1 MATERLSMRK
11 TREILRLKELKR
23 SHREISR
30 VLGVGGATVSEA
42 AARAR
47 AAGLLWAAVAAMTD
61 AELDARLYPRP
72 ATDIERPLPDP
83 ATLDIEL
90 RKTGVTLRLLHHE
103 YLEQNRVGAY
113 GYTQFC
119 AHYNGWKK
127 TQSLT
132 MRQVHLAG
140 DKLFVDYSGKKPHI
154 IDVETGE
161 PIEVELFVAVLGAS
175 NYTFAEVTRSQT
187 VPDWVGSHVRAFE
200 YFRGVPAAVVPDQLK
215 SGVTKSCRYE
225 PGVQRTYDE
234 LARHYDTV
242 IFPAR
247 PIHPQD
253 KAKVEVGVQIAQR
266 WILARLR
273 NQRFFSIDEMNGR
286 IAELLEDLNTRLMRR
301 YRASRRDLYE
311 KLERSVLKPLPTS
324 RFSYGQW
331 KKARVNID
339 YHVVFDDHFYSA
351 PYQMVGDEVWIRATA
366 LTIEIFT
373 DNSVPTDDNRVGSH
387 VRSYKRGGHTTSD
400 AHRSV
405 LHLKHA
411 EWTPERIVSWA
422 KSIGANAALLI
433 EKIMTERKHPEHGY
447 RSCLG
452 IIRLD
457 KKYGHA
463 RLDAACARAL
473 AVGGRSYKHVESILR
488 NGLDH
493 AALPKTDDEPT
504 TSIDHENVRG
514 PDYYN

>member
-11 TREILRLKELKR
+11 TREILRLKELNR

-30 VLGVGGATVSEA
+30 ALGVGGATVSDV

-47 AAGLLWAAVAAMTD
+47 VAKLLWSAITAMSD
-61 AELDARLYPRP
+61 AELEARLYPKP
-72 ATDIERPLPDP
+72 AQGVERPLPDP
-83 ATLDIEL
+83 ATLDLEL

-103 YLEQNRVGAY
+103 YLEQHRVGAY

-119 AHYNGWKK
+119 AHYNAWKQ
-127 TQSLT
+127 TQRLT
-132 MRQVHLAG
+132 MRQVHRAG
-140 DKLFVDYSGKKPHI
+140 DKLFVDYSGKKPSI
-154 IDVETGE
+154 VDVATGE
-161 PIEVELFVAVLGAS
+161 RIEVELFVAVLGAS
-175 NYTFAEVTRSQT
+175 NYTYAEVTRSQT
-187 VPDWVGSHVRAFE
+187 VPDWVMSHVRALE
-200 YFRGVPAAVVPDQLK
+200 YCHGVPAAIVPDQLK
-215 SGVTKSCRYE
+215 SGVTRACRYE

-234 LARHYDTV
+234 LAQHYDTV

-247 PIHPQD
+247 PLSPRD

-273 NQRFFSIDEMNGR
+273 NQTFFSLDEMNER
-286 IAELLEDLNTRLMRR
+286 IGELLEDLNTRTMRR
-301 YRASRRDLYE
+301 YRASRRELFE
-311 KLERSVLKPLPTS
+311 QLERSVLKPLPAT
-324 RFSYGQW
+324 RFSYGEW

-351 PYQMVGDEVWIRATA
+351 PYQLVGELVWIRATG
-366 LTIEIFT
+366 LTIEIFL
-373 DNSVPTDDNRVGSH
+373 DDNNHKRVGSH
-387 VRSYKRGGHTTSD
+387 LRSYKPGRHTTSD
-400 AHRSV
+400 EHRSV

-422 KSIGANAALLI
+422 KSIGANAALLV
-433 EKIMTERKHPEHGY
+433 EKILTERKHPEHGY

-457 KKYGHA
+457 KKYGRE

-473 AVGGRSYKHVESILR
+473 AVGGRSYTHVESILR
-488 NGLDH
+488 NGLDR
-493 AALPKTDDEPT
+493 AALPATEAEPEPT
-504 TSIDHENVRG
+504 TTIEHANVRG

>member
-30 VLGVGGATVSEA
+30 VLAVGGATVSEV
-42 AARAR
+42 AARAK
-47 AAGLLWAAVAAMTD
+47 VAQLDWTAITALSD
-61 AELDARLYPRP
+61 AELDARLYPKP
-72 ATDIERPLPDP
+72 AGDIERPLPDP

-140 DKLFVDYSGKKPHI
+140 DKLFVDYSGKKPSI

-161 PIEVELFVAVLGAS
+161 RIELELFVAVLGAS
-175 NYTFAEVTRSQT
+175 NYTYAEVTRSQT
-187 VPDWVGSHVRAFE
+187 VPDWVMSHVRSLE
-200 YFRGVPAAVVPDQLK
+200 YFQGVPAAIVPDQLK

-234 LARHYDTV
+234 LAQHYDTV

-247 PIHPQD
+247 PIHPRD

-273 NQRFFSIDEMNGR
+273 NQRFFSIDEMNDR
-286 IAELLEDLNTRLMRR
+286 IAELLEDLNARLMRR
-301 YRASRRDLYE
+301 YRASRRDLFE
-311 KLERSVLKPLPTS
+311 KLERSVLKPLPAS

-351 PYQMVGDEVWIRATA
+351 PYQMVGEDVWIRATG
-366 LTIEIFT
+366 LTIEIFN
-373 DNSVPTDDNRVGSH
+373 DNNQRVGSH
-387 VRSYKRGGHTTSD
+387 LRSYKPGRHTTSD
-400 AHRSV
+400 EHRSV

-422 KSIGANAALLI
+422 KSIGANAALLV
-433 EKIMTERKHPEHGY
+433 EKILTERKHPEHGY

-463 RLDAACARAL
+463 RLDAACERAL
-473 AVGGRSYKHVESILR
+473 VVGGRSYKHVESILR

-504 TSIDHENVRG
+504 TSIDHENLRG

>member
-47 AAGLLWAAVAAMTD
+47 AAQLDWAVVSTMSD
-61 AELDARLYPRP
+61 AELDARLYPKP
-72 ATDIERPLPDP
+72 ATDVERPLPDP
-83 ATLDIEL
+83 ATLDVEL

-103 YLEQNRVGAY
+103 YLEHNRVGAY

-119 AHYNGWKK
+119 AHYNGWKT
-127 TQSLT
+127 TQSIT

-140 DKLFVDYSGKKPHI
+140 DKLFVDYSGKKPSI

-161 PIEVELFVAVLGAS
+161 SIEVELFIAVLGAS
-175 NYTFAEVTRSQT
+175 NYTYAEVTRSQT
-187 VPDWVGSHVRAFE
+187 VPDWVMSHVRALE
-200 YFRGVPAAVVPDQLK
+200 YFQGVPAAIVPDQLK

-234 LARHYDTV
+234 LAQHYDTV

-247 PIHPQD
+247 PIHPRD

-273 NQRFFSIDEMNGR
+273 NQRFFSIDEMNDR

-301 YRASRRDLYE
+301 YRASRRDLFE

-351 PYQMVGDEVWIRATA
+351 PYQMVGDEVWIRATG

-373 DNSVPTDDNRVGSH
+373 DSSDLRRDNRVGSH

-400 AHRSV
+400 EHRSV

-433 EKIMTERKHPEHGY
+433 EKIMIERKHPEHGY

-457 KKYGHA
+457 KKYGHE

-493 AALPKTDDEPT
+493 VALPKTDEEPT
-504 TSIDHENVRG
+504 TAIDHENVRG

>member
-1 MATERLSMRK
+1 MATERLTMRK

-47 AAGLLWAAVAAMTD
+47 AAQLDWAAVTAMSD
-61 AELDARLYPRP
+61 AELEERLYPRP
-72 ATDIERPLPDP
+72 ATDVERPLPEP

-119 AHYNGWKK
+119 EHYKGWKK

-140 DKLFVDYSGKKPHI
+140 DKLFVDYSGKKPSI
-154 IDVETGE
+154 VDVETGE
-161 PIEVELFVAVLGAS
+161 RIEVELFVAVLGAS
-175 NYTFAEVTRSQT
+175 NYTYAEVTRSQT
-187 VPDWVGSHVRAFE
+187 VPDWVMSHVRALE
-200 YFRGVPAAVVPDQLK
+200 YFHGVPAAIVPDQLK
-215 SGVTKSCRYE
+215 SGVTKPCRYE

-247 PIHPQD
+247 PLHPRD

-273 NQRFFSIDEMNGR
+273 HHRFFSIDEMNDR
-286 IAELLEDLNTRLMRR
+286 IAELLEDLNTRTMRR
-301 YRASRRDLYE
+301 YRASRRDLFE
-311 KLERSVLKPLPTS
+311 KLERSVLKPLPAT
-324 RFSYGQW
+324 RFSYGEW

-351 PYQMVGDEVWIRATA
+351 PYQMVGEEVWIRATG
-366 LTIEIFT
+366 LTIEIFN
-373 DNSVPTDDNRVGSH
+373 DNNQRVGSH
-387 VRSYKRGGHTTSD
+387 LRSYNPGRHTTSD
-400 AHRSV
+400 EHRSV

-457 KKYGHA
+457 KKYGHE

-493 AALPKTDDEPT
+493 VALPKADVEPA

>member
-30 VLGVGGATVSEA
+30 VLGVGKATVSEA

-47 AAGLLWAAVAAMTD
+47 AAGLDWAAVTAMSD
-61 AELDARLYPRP
+61 AELEARLYPKP
-72 ATDIERPLPDP
+72 ATDAERPLPDP

-119 AHYNGWKK
+119 AYYNGWKK

-140 DKLFVDYSGKKPHI
+140 DKLFVDYSGKKPSI
-154 IDVETGE
+154 VDGKTGE
-161 PIEVELFVAVLGAS
+161 RIEVELFVAVLGAS
-175 NYTFAEVTRSQT
+175 NYTYAETTRSQT
-187 VPDWVGSHVRAFE
+187 VPDWVMSHVRALE
-200 YFRGVPAAVVPDQLK
+200 YFHGVPAAIVPDQLK

-234 LARHYDTV
+234 LAQHYDTV

-247 PIHPQD
+247 PVHPRD

-273 NQRFFSIDEMNGR
+273 NHRFFSIDEMNDR
-286 IAELLEDLNTRLMRR
+286 IAELLEDLNTRTMHR
-301 YRASRRDLYE
+301 YRASRRDLFE
-311 KLERSVLKPLPTS
+311 KLERSVLKPLPAT
-324 RFSYGQW
+324 RFSYGEW

-351 PYQMVGDEVWIRATA
+351 PYQMVGEDVWIRATG
-366 LTIEIFT
+366 LTIEIF
-373 DNSVPTDDNRVGSH
+373 NGNNHRVGSH
-387 VRSYKRGGHTTSD
+387 LRSYKPGRHTTSD
-400 AHRSV
+400 EHRSV

-422 KSIGANAALLI
+422 KSIGANAALLV
-433 EKIMTERKHPEHGY
+433 EKILSERKHPEHGY

-457 KKYGHA
+457 KKYGHE

-473 AVGGRSYKHVESILR
+473 TVGGRSYKHVESILR

-493 AALPKTDDEPT
+493 TALPKTDDKPT

>member
-1 MATERLSMRK
+1 
-11 TREILRLKELKR
+11 
-23 SHREISR
+23 
-30 VLGVGGATVSEA
+30 
-42 AARAR
+42 
-47 AAGLLWAAVAAMTD
+47 
-61 AELDARLYPRP
+61 
-72 ATDIERPLPDP
+72 
-83 ATLDIEL
+83 
-90 RKTGVTLRLLHHE
+90 
-103 YLEQNRVGAY
+103 
-113 GYTQFC
+113 
-119 AHYNGWKK
+119 
-127 TQSLT
+127 

-154 IDVETGE
+154 IDVATGE

-175 NYTFAEVTRSQT
+175 NYTYAEVTRSQT

-200 YFRGVPAAVVPDQLK
+200 YFQGVPAAVVPDQLK

-247 PIHPQD
+247 PLHPKD

-273 NQRFFSIDEMNGR
+273 NQRFFSIDELNDR
-286 IAELLEDLNTRLMRR
+286 IAELLEDLNARLMRR
-301 YRASRRDLYE
+301 YRASRRDLFE
-311 KLERSVLKPLPTS
+311 KLERAVLKPLPAS
-324 RFSYGQW
+324 RFSYAQW

-351 PYQMVGDEVWIRATA
+351 PYQMVGDEVWIRATTM
-366 LTIEIFT
+366 TIEIFI
-373 DNSVPTDDNRVGSH
+373 DASVPTDDHRVGSH

-411 EWTPERIVSWA
+411 EWTPDRIVRWA
-422 KSIGANAALLI
+422 KTIGANAALLV
-433 EKIMTERKHPEHGY
+433 EKILAERKHPEHGY

-457 KKYGHA
+457 KKYGHE
-463 RLDAACARAL
+463 RLDAACARVV

-488 NGLDH
+488 HGLDK
-493 AALPKTDDEPT
+493 AALPKTGDAPAE
-504 TSIDHENVRG
+504 SIDHENVRG

>member
-47 AAGLLWAAVAAMTD
+47 AAQLDWAAVATMSD
-61 AELDARLYPRP
+61 VELEARLYPRP
-72 ATDIERPLPDP
+72 ATDVERPLPDP

-132 MRQVHLAG
+132 MRQVHVAG
-140 DKLFVDYSGKKPHI
+140 DKLFVDYSGKKPSI
-154 IDVETGE
+154 IDVETGDA
-161 PIEVELFVAVLGAS
+161 IEVELFVAVLGAS
-175 NYTFAEVTRSQT
+175 NYTYAEVTRSQT
-187 VPDWVGSHVRAFE
+187 VPDWVMSHVRALE
-200 YFRGVPAAVVPDQLK
+200 YLRGVPAAIVPDQLK

-247 PIHPQD
+247 PLHPRD

-273 NQRFFSIDEMNGR
+273 HHRFFSIDEMNDR
-286 IAELLEDLNTRLMRR
+286 IAELVEDLNTRTMRR
-301 YRASRRDLYE
+301 YRASRRELFE
-311 KLERSVLKPLPTS
+311 KLEVPVLKPLPAT
-324 RFSYGQW
+324 RFSYGEW

-351 PYQMVGDEVWIRATA
+351 PYQMVGEEVWIRATG

-373 DNSVPTDDNRVGSH
+373 ESSELRSDNRVGSH
-387 VRSYKRGGHTTSD
+387 LRSYKPGRHTTSD
-400 AHRSV
+400 EHRSV

-422 KSIGANAALLI
+422 KTIGANAALLV
-433 EKIMTERKHPEHGY
+433 EKILSERKHPEHGY

-457 KKYGHA
+457 KKYGHE
-463 RLDAACARAL
+463 RVDAACARAL

-493 AALPKTDDEPT
+493 VALPKTEEPAAP
-504 TSIDHENVRG
+504 IDHENVRG

>member
-47 AAGLLWAAVAAMTD
+47 AAQLDWAVVSTMSD
-61 AELDARLYPRP
+61 AELDARLYPKP
-72 ATDIERPLPDP
+72 ATDVERPLPDP
-83 ATLDIEL
+83 ATLDVEL

-103 YLEQNRVGAY
+103 YLEHNRVGAY

-119 AHYNGWKK
+119 AHYNGWKT
-127 TQSLT
+127 TQSIT

-140 DKLFVDYSGKKPHI
+140 DKLFVDYSGKKPSI

-161 PIEVELFVAVLGAS
+161 SIEVELFVAVLGAS
-175 NYTFAEVTRSQT
+175 NYTYAEVTRSQT
-187 VPDWVGSHVRAFE
+187 VPDWVMSHVRALE
-200 YFRGVPAAVVPDQLK
+200 YFQGVPAAIVPDQLK

-234 LARHYDTV
+234 LAQHYDTV

-247 PIHPQD
+247 PIHPRD

-273 NQRFFSIDEMNGR
+273 NQRFFSIDEMNDR

-301 YRASRRDLYE
+301 YRASRRDLFE

-351 PYQMVGDEVWIRATA
+351 PYQMVGDEVWIRATG

-373 DNSVPTDDNRVGSH
+373 DSSDLRRDNRVGSH

-400 AHRSV
+400 EHRSV

-433 EKIMTERKHPEHGY
+433 EKIMIERKHPEHGY

-457 KKYGHA
+457 KKYGHE

-493 AALPKTDDEPT
+493 VALPKADEEPT
-504 TSIDHENVRG
+504 TAIDHENVRG